1 MYKNSRLLYEL
12 GLLCGVFFYKD
23 ERLFGYLKKQNFK
36 NTFFG
41 QNIYDVCVLFA
52 KNDLSVIEKIRRYWP
67 DDIAKVYAYL
77 KKILD
82 LTDIDSLGVNTP
94 LYSLMILQEDMREF
108 FLSEMQKMQEQD
120 LLYQGFVNDVW
131 FELKDKKDFMVDD
144 ATAVVLYFESV
155 GYVDGAERLSDVI
168 VSFNARIM
176 LINQSLEKESLIRR
190 LSLYLQKDN
199 ETVELFNKIKHEL
212 QKL

>member
-12 GLLCGVFFYKD
+12 GLLCGVVFYKD

-36 NTFFG
+36 NTFLG
-41 QNIYDVCVLFA
+41 QNIYDACVFFA
-52 KNDLSVIEKIRRYWP
+52 RNDLSVIEKIRRYWP
-67 DDIAKVYAYL
+67 DDIAKVYADL
-77 KKILD
+77 RKILD
-82 LTDIDSLGVNTP
+82 VTDIDSLGVNTP
-94 LYSLMILQEDMREF
+94 LYALMILQEDMREF

-120 LLYQGFVNDVW
+120 LMYEGFVNDVW

-155 GYVDGAERLSDVI
+155 GYVDGAERLNDVI

-176 LINQSLEKESLIRR
+176 LIKQSLEKESLIRR